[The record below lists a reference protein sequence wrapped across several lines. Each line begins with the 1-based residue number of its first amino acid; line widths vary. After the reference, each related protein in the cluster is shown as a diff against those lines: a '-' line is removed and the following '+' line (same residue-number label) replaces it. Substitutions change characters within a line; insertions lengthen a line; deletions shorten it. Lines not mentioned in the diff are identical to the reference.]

1 MSAPQGPG
9 DFHTLNKG
17 DDKPQK
23 DWFDQAAGRGSSLWG
38 ASQDVADASEPPEWG
53 VAMVSMRMEQLELLT
68 SPGQALM
75 SNGLGFLVSIVLSP
89 LIELIEWAVG
99 DPEQMKATAEGWENV
114 ALWLDQVA
122 EQEPQRAQAT
132 AETWAGKDGDAFRKQ
147 MTEFGDGV
155 KALAADIRDLKGTLE
170 MIADIFDMVVE
181 FFIQTVTELIIG
193 LIVQWLAALAASWI
207 TAGASVGA
215 ASAGTA
221 VQVGATGV
229 RITTRVMQVQRKLFQ
244 MFQKIERLL
253 QKLRE
258 AGKLRK
264 VIDKMN
270 DMREGNMIQNAV
282 ARKID
287 ANPVAKFL
295 TKADGSDFT
304 SKGGKFLQDVEKQ
317 HAGRLAD
324 LDNQIKDASKAGDST
339 LENSLKAEKAQF
351 QQDIKGVQG
360 LANNTVSHVLTG
372 ALGGKT
378 TWGQAAMSA
387 GTDVVTGAA
396 IEQGANAVYDTG
408 KGWFQG
414 DLSSDEQR
422 DQAQEKG
429 FS

>member
-1 MSAPQGPG
+1 MSSPQGPG
-9 DFHTLNKG
+9 DFQTLNKG
-17 DDKPQK
+17 EGDQK
-23 DWFDQAAGRGSSLWG
+23 NWFDQAAGRGSSLWG
-38 ASQDVADASEPPEWG
+38 AGQDVADASEPPEWG
-53 VAMVSMRMEQLELLT
+53 AAMVSMRMEQLELLT
-68 SPGQALM
+68 SPGQTLM

-99 DPEQMKATAEGWENV
+99 DPEQMRATGEGWENV
-114 ALWLDQVA
+114 AKWLDQVA

-132 AETWAGKDGDAFRKQ
+132 AEAWVGKDGDAFRNQ

-155 KALAADIRDLKGTLE
+155 KALAADIRDLKGTLD

-221 VQVGATGV
+221 VQVGATGA
-229 RITTRVMQVQRKLFQ
+229 RITMRVTQVQRKLFQ
-244 MFQKIERLL
+244 MFQKIEKLL

-264 VIDKMN
+264 VIDKMTEL
-270 DMREGNMIQNAV
+270 REGNMIEKAI
-282 ARKID
+282 ARKVD

-295 TKADGSDFT
+295 TKADGDTLGST
-304 SKGGKFLQDVEKQ
+304 GGKFLQDVSKQ
-317 HAGRLAD
+317 HADKLRD
-324 LDNQIKDASKAGDST
+324 FDDQIANATSDRAKEALQAQRSQFLQDAKD
-339 LENSLKAEKAQF
+339 
-351 QQDIKGVQG
+351 VQG
-360 LANNTVSHVLTG
+360 LASTASSHVLSG
-372 ALGGKT
+372 VLGGKAT
-378 TWGQAAMSA
+378 FGQAAMVA
-387 GTDVVTGAA
+387 GTDVVTGAVV
-396 IEQGANAVYDTG
+396 EQGANAAYDTG

-414 DLSSDEQR
+414 DLSDEQR
-422 DQAQEKG
+422 DQAQERG

>member
-1 MSAPQGPG
+1 MTAPQGPG
-9 DFHTLNKG
+9 DFQTLNNG
-17 DDKPQK
+17 DGDQK
-23 DWFDQAAGRGSSLWG
+23 NWFDQAAGRGSSLVG
-38 ASQDVADASEPPEWG
+38 AGQDLADASSPPEWG

-89 LIELIEWAVG
+89 LIELVEWAIG
-99 DPEQMKATAEGWENV
+99 DPEQMRSTGEGWEKV
-114 ALWLDQVA
+114 AGWLDQVA

-132 AETWAGKDGDAFRKQ
+132 AETWIGKDGDAFRKQ
-147 MTEFGDGV
+147 MTEFGEGV
-155 KALAADIRDLKGTLE
+155 KALAADIRDLKGTLD

-229 RITTRVMQVQRKLFQ
+229 RITTRVMQVQRKLYQ

-253 QKLRE
+253 QRLRE

-270 DMREGNMIQNAV
+270 ELREGNMIQQAV

-287 ANPVAKFL
+287 SNPVAKFL

-317 HAGRLAD
+317 HAD
-324 LDNQIKDASKAGDST
+324 T
-339 LENSLKAEKAQF
+339 LRNMDDRIANATGEAKELLQAERDQF
-351 QQDIKGVQG
+351 VKDIKGVQG
-360 LANNTVSHVLTG
+360 LASTATSHVLTG
-372 ALGGKT
+372 VLGGKAT
-378 TWGQAAMSA
+378 VGQAAMAA
-387 GTDVVTGAA
+387 GTDVVTGEA
-396 IEQGANAVYDTG
+396 IKQGANAVYDTG

-414 DLSSDEQR
+414 DLSDEQR
-422 DQAQEKG
+422 NQAQERG

>member
-9 DFHTLNKG
+9 DLQSLNNG
-17 DDKPQK
+17 DGNSKN
-23 DWFDQAAGRGSSLWG
+23 WFEQAAGRGSSWVAAG
-38 ASQDVADASEPPEWG
+38 QDLADASSPPEWG
-53 VAMVSMRMEQLELLT
+53 AASVSARAEVLT
-68 SPGQALM
+68 SLASPGQSLM

-89 LIELIEWAVG
+89 LIELVEWAIG
-99 DPEQMKATAEGWENV
+99 DPEQMRSTGEGWENV
-114 ALWLDQVA
+114 AKWLDQVA

-132 AETWAGKDGDAFRKQ
+132 AETWVGKDGDAFRQQ
-147 MTEFGDGV
+147 MTEFGDGT
-155 KALAADIRDLKGTLE
+155 KALAADIRDLKGTLD

-229 RITTRVMQVQRKLFQ
+229 RISTRVMQVQRKLYQ
-244 MFQKIERLL
+244 IFQKIERLL

-270 DMREGNMIQNAV
+270 DMRDGNMIEKAI

-295 TKADGSDFT
+295 TKADGTDFT

-317 HAGRLAD
+317 HADSLTDFDNRIAD
-324 LDNQIKDASKAGDST
+324 AVRNNDSEAVDA
-339 LENSLKAEKAQF
+339 LKAQKAQF
-351 QQDIKGVQG
+351 QTDIKGVQG
-360 LANNTVSHVLTG
+360 LASTATSHVLG
-372 ALGGKT
+372 GVLGGKAT
-378 TWGQAAMSA
+378 FGQAAMAA
-387 GTDVVTGAA
+387 GTDVVSGAA

-414 DLSSDEQR
+414 DLSDEQR
-422 DQAQEKG
+422 DQAQERG